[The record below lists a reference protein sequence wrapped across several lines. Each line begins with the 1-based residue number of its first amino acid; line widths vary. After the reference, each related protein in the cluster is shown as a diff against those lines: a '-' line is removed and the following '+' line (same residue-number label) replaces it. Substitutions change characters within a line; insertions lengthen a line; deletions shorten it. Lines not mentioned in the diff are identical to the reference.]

1 MPGIGG
7 CATHAMSR
15 LIVVITEPNPGYYLR
30 NVTNKPEVTSLIG
43 GTSLASNRS
52 PQLSRPTRT
61 IIDDASQHPGHDCR
75 TFFVNCPFT
84 FKVLFVN
91 DLTAPIA
98 NASNAVGFG
107 MNSFS
112 S

>member
-7 CATHAMSR
+7 CATPAIGR
-15 LIVVITEPNPGYYLR
+15 LIVVITEPNPRYYLR
-30 NVTNKPEVTSLIG
+30 NVTNKPEVASLIG
-43 GTSLASNRS
+43 SASLPGNRS
-52 PQLSRPTRT
+52 PQLSRTTRT
-61 IIDDASQHPGHDCR
+61 ISDDASQHPGHDCR

-84 FKVLFVN
+84 LKVLFVN

-98 NASNAVGFG
+98 NATNAMGFG